1 MRKKLKFSI
10 ILFTLAT
17 SLTTSALEKKSVSSL
32 CGRFDLQG
40 EGLYDGFILS
50 EKYAT
55 ILSIE
60 KFKSPYYI
68 EGGMIHIP
76 HNRGGEF
83 LLEIQ
88 NDGQVLRGQ
97 DFWTKGTAYKK
108 VSDEGCK

>member
-1 MRKKLKFSI
+1 MGKRLKISF
-10 ILFTLAT
+10 ILFILSFS
-17 SLTTSALEKKSVSSL
+17 SLTATAKEFEIPVL

-40 EGLYDGFILS
+40 EGLYDAFILS
-50 EKYAT
+50 NKYAT
-55 ILSIE
+55 VLSIE
-60 KFKSPYYI
+60 KLKSPYYI

-88 NDGQVLRGQ
+88 KEGHVLRGQ

-108 VSDEGCK
+108 VSDEGCQ